1 MFHCYSL
8 STVLLLLQSP
18 VVTSSHL
25 KSPVISQA
33 WTTTEEMDR
42 LTEPDLAAKEAK
54 KVDVAGGLGEKR
66 IDVVWRKLREQ
77 FIVT

>member
-1 MFHCYSL
+1 
-8 STVLLLLQSP
+8 
-18 VVTSSHL
+18 
-25 KSPVISQA
+25 
-33 WTTTEEMDR
+33 MDR
-42 LTEPDLAAKEAK
+42 LTELDMAAQEAK

>member
-1 MFHCYSL
+1 
-8 STVLLLLQSP
+8 
-18 VVTSSHL
+18 
-25 KSPVISQA
+25 
-33 WTTTEEMDR
+33 MDR